1 MMCVC
6 VCVCACVCVCVFLN
20 CVVCEV
26 FYSAEHD
33 RVRVVRMR
41 IRFARARQCFL
52 AGKRVTLERSSR
64 GERERFLCLSKR
76 ERRTAEA
83 RETECLFNCQC
94 QKQGK
99 QLTVL

>member
-1 MMCVC
+1 
-6 VCVCACVCVCVFLN
+6 
-20 CVVCEV
+20 
-26 FYSAEHD
+26 
-33 RVRVVRMR
+33 MR
-41 IRFARARQCFL
+41 IRFARAAVFL
-52 AGKRVTLERSSR
+52 AGKRGAIESWR
-64 GERERFLCLSKR
+64 ERERFLCLSKR